1 MGPGMSTRMVGG
13 VIQRWSGCRSM
24 LFMPNVREN
33 LGLEVA
39 RAGFS
44 YYGRLGTRR
53 TNEGEDKQK
62 LLSGLVGLD

>member
-1 MGPGMSTRMVGG
+1 
-13 VIQRWSGCRSM
+13 M
-24 LFMPNVREN
+24 LFMANVREN

-53 TNEGEDKQK
+53 TNEGIGFAEEDKQK

>member
-1 MGPGMSTRMVGG
+1 
-13 VIQRWSGCRSM
+13 
-24 LFMPNVREN
+24 MPNVREN